1 MNRFISLGIF
11 IFTLAGC
18 SLAPNYQRPAMP
30 IPEHFKEPG
39 QWIEIKSTPRLVAP
53 DGWWEAFHDPVLNDL
68 QTQLKVANQ
77 DLKLAYAR
85 FQEAVSLVQVARSN
99 FYPTIQGLLNG
110 NREQTSQTIANAASK
125 PLFNNALLGGYLTYE
140 VDAWGSI
147 RNLVKASESLAQAS
161 ASDMASVRLSLQAEL
176 TNNYFALRGADEAQ
190 RILDT
195 TVIAY
200 QKALYLTKY
209 RFQGGVAPIASVDE
223 AETQLENAK
232 TLAAD
237 NRLKRAQLEHA
248 IAVLVG
254 QIPSNFSLAPGKLP
268 RSFLAIGPNLP
279 STLLERRPDIVAA
292 ESRVQA
298 ANANIGVA
306 RAAFFPV
313 INLTGTGGF
322 QSQSLSNLFSKPS
335 LFWSLGPF
343 SLLTLSQ
350 PLVQQVIF
358 DGGRLRGLLNQ
369 AKAQYFE
376 TVAQYRQTVLTAFQD
391 VEDSLIAIHQL
402 DKEIHTQTAATY
414 AAKRAWNQGIY
425 RYKGGLVTFL
435 QVVVVENIAL
445 QSELS
450 LVNIRTRRQVASVQL
465 IKALGGGWSLDM
477 GQRRTIPTHTN
488 KTDSNQNKNEN

>member
-1 MNRFISLGIF
+1 MNKLISLSVF
-11 IFTLAGC
+11 VFTLAGC

-39 QWIEIKSTPRLVAP
+39 QWVEIKSTPKLVAP
-53 DGWWEAFHDPVLNDL
+53 NAWWEAFQDPVLNDL
-68 QTQLKVANQ
+68 QKQLNLANQ
-77 DLKLAYAR
+77 DLKLAFAR
-85 FQEAVSLVQVARSN
+85 FQEAISIVQIARSN
-99 FYPTIQGLLNG
+99 FYPNVQGLLNG
-110 NREQTSQTIANAASK
+110 NREQTSNTIANPAKQS
-125 PLFNNALLGGYLTYE
+125 LFNNVLVGGYLTYE

-147 RNLVKASESLAQAS
+147 RNAVKASENLAQAS

-176 TNNYFALRGADEAQ
+176 TNNYFALRGSDEAQ
-190 RILDT
+190 RILDK

-200 QKALYLTKY
+200 QKALYLTQQRY
-209 RFQGGVAPIASVDE
+209 QGGAAPIANVDE

-237 NRLKRAQLEHA
+237 IRLQRAQIEHA

-254 QIPSNFSLAPGKLP
+254 QIPSEFSIAPGKLP
-268 RSFLAIGPNLP
+268 KKLLAISPNLP

-298 ANANIGVA
+298 ANATIGVA

-313 INLTGTGGF
+313 ISLTGTGGF
-322 QSQSLSNLFSKPS
+322 QSQSFSNLFSKPS

-343 SLLTLSQ
+343 SLFTLSQ
-350 PLVQQVIF
+350 PLVQQTLF

-402 DKEIHTQTAATY
+402 DKEIHTQEAATR
-414 AAKRAWNQGIY
+414 AAIRAWNQGIY

-450 LVNIRTRRQVASVQL
+450 LVNVRTRRQVASVQL

-477 GQRRTIPTHTN
+477 GQKGMALALSHTP
-488 KTDSNQNKNEN
+488 KNGN